1 VQIVP
6 DANVLV
12 SAVVTPEGVCGA
24 LLGALEGSP
33 LDIVVSPMLLA
44 EVERVLAR
52 PKLAVRPAVRVRFLR
67 HVTGIGLVEADP
79 TPVADVLVEADPGDD
94 YVLRL
99 VLAAPDR
106 ILVTGD
112 PHLLTLAGRYPILE
126 PRPLLDRLLA
136 ADGILS

>member
-12 SAVVTPEGVCGA
+12 SAAVTPEGVCGA
-24 LLGALEGSP
+24 LLAELEASP
-33 LDIVVSPMLLA
+33 LDIVVSPILLA

-52 PKLAVRPAVRVRFLR
+52 PKLALGPAARVRFLR

-79 TPVADVLVEADPGDD
+79 TPVGEILVEADPGDD

-112 PHLLTLAGRYPILE
+112 PHLLTLAGTYPILE
-126 PRPLLDRLLA
+126 PRALLDRLLA
-136 ADGILS
+136 ADGTSS